1 MDHLTPHDWIF
12 WYTGAGIWVLI
23 AIITAVLCFVA
34 VIFACA
40 QSYHATRNYW
50 WYYVVLA
57 KLRDLYQLKPAQM
70 RDAFCELGDDTVKAQ
85 EFMRKAR
92 SITNR
97 ITYRKRLSEG
107 DDTIFSTDNCSWW
120 KEEVTDPPDTNGER
134 PVRER
139 WLTLCGGIFPM
150 EVMTP
155 FKEDINHCPAC
166 GKRITQHGSRP
177 TKD

>member
-1 MDHLTPHDWIF
+1 MPLTPNDWIF

-23 AIITAVLCFVA
+23 AIITAVLCLVA

-57 KLRDLYQLKPAQM
+57 KLRDRYQLKPAQM

-107 DDTIFSTDNCSWW
+107 DDTIFSAVHCSWW
-120 KEEVTDPPDTNGER
+120 KEQVVDPLDAHEDREGE
-134 PVRER
+134 EY
-139 WLTLCGGIFPM
+139 WLSLCGNMFPT
-150 EVMTP
+150 EAMTP
-155 FKEDINHCPAC
+155 FKDGVDYCPGC
-166 GKRITQHGSRP
+166 GKQISQTSSRP